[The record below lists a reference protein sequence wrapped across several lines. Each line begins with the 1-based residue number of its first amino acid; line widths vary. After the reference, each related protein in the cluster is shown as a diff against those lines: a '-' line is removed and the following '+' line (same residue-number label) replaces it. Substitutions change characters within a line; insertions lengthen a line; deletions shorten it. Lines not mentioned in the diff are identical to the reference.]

1 MQKNII
7 KKQEISC
14 FLMKNKQNFIKQ
26 KKNQDIC
33 KRILVPAAISMLYT
47 FVIMPERTTKHLFLY
62 KGTSFSSGTG

>member
-1 MQKNII
+1 
-7 KKQEISC
+7 
-14 FLMKNKQNFIKQ
+14 MKNKQDFINQ

-33 KRILVPAAISMLYT
+33 KRILVPAAISMLYA